1 MANTGTH
8 SARTSIR
15 LSKWLTLTI
24 VFMALG
30 TGAELILIDHYEDAW
45 QLVPIVL
52 IGSSLLLFVVIRWV
66 PTLTLVFRILM
77 ALCVIS
83 GMVGAWLHLK
93 ANMEFES
100 ELHASST
107 GWTLFVDSLSGA
119 LPTLAPGSMI
129 VFGLIG
135 YSYTLL
141 TLKQNK

>member
-1 MANTGTH
+1 M
-8 SARTSIR
+8 
-15 LSKWLTLTI
+15 KKVLTLT
-24 VFMALG
+24 VLFMALG
-30 TGAELILIDHYEDAW
+30 TGAELILIDHYEDGW
-45 QLVPIVL
+45 QLVPIIL
-52 IGSSLLLFVVIRWV
+52 IGLSLLLFVVLRWAPKLV
-66 PTLTLVFRILM
+66 LVFKVLM
-77 ALCVIS
+77 GLCVIS
-83 GMVGAWLHLK
+83 GIIGAWLHLK
-93 ANMEFES
+93 ANMEFGS

>member
-1 MANTGTH
+1 M
-8 SARTSIR
+8 
-15 LSKWLTLTI
+15 KKVLTLT
-24 VFMALG
+24 VLFMALG
-30 TGAELILIDHYEDAW
+30 TGAELILIDHYEDGW
-45 QLVPIVL
+45 QLVPIIL
-52 IGSSLLLFVVIRWV
+52 IGLSLLLFVVLRWAPKLV
-66 PTLTLVFRILM
+66 LVFKVLM
-77 ALCVIS
+77 GLCVIS
-83 GMVGAWLHLK
+83 GIIGAWLHLK